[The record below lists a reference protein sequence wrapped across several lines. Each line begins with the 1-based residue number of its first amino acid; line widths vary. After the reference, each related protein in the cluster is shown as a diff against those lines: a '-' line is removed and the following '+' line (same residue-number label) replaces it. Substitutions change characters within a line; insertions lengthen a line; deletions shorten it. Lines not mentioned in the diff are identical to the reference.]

1 MAQALS
7 ISLALQPALF
17 HSTPSSS
24 TSACISGAHTPSPSS
39 ILHLSRKSSSL
50 SLSAS
55 FPRSSSEP
63 SLFLPRFRSRAGATA
78 ATFIAPTTSSNT
90 STTDL
95 HVRAE
100 TLATRASHRSPLS
113 SCTSGEHL
121 NNNNDNNNN
130 ATNSIIADS
139 HAPESTFVLDTIE
152 LSAPSSGISSS
163 LALSSLSTSSSSPTR
178 SSSSLR
184 RHSHS
189 EVFAHSAS
197 HSEPIPPS
205 PHQPYTQAAD
215 PSSVLRKVYTRVKHI
230 VEKQP
235 NKQQLEKTMTDYW
248 HSFAAPQPRDLEEH
262 LPSTDIFI
270 PSSVVS
276 TSSTIST
283 PSASTSSSSQKTI
296 VETGSLLKSSVRSAS
311 EQGLLLAQRSKT
323 SLNRLLDT
331 VLDNATTLAESSS
344 ANCAYSDS
352 EDKPSLPTATPAPR
366 TAPSQPRQPA
376 RAKFFVCDSDE
387 ESEDEEK
394 EEEEAYFFPRRSEDN
409 FGDCEDS
416 GTDEAEAE
424 EEGPVMRAPTTN
436 TSSLQSVPGMVR
448 RQSLLSDLFMAEK
461 QREQFQQP
469 SKPIR
474 PSMARTC
481 STYSSRC
488 PSAANSDSETTF
500 SRMAPVP
507 EVYQDRGHHR
517 HHQHYPHNTNLDAE
531 NEIQEPE
538 KSKSPLIRTKRVF
551 KNLDELASLSTSPT
565 YNISSPSSASS
576 TSSIVSTST
585 ALAAWTR
592 SHQVQVQIQSLVV
605 QSTSSAQRAL
615 LSASATLTDVLFR
628 TK

>member
-1 MAQALS
+1 
-7 ISLALQPALF
+7 
-17 HSTPSSS
+17 
-24 TSACISGAHTPSPSS
+24 
-39 ILHLSRKSSSL
+39 
-50 SLSAS
+50 
-55 FPRSSSEP
+55 
-63 SLFLPRFRSRAGATA
+63 
-78 ATFIAPTTSSNT
+78 
-90 STTDL
+90 
-95 HVRAE
+95 
-100 TLATRASHRSPLS
+100 
-113 SCTSGEHL
+113 
-121 NNNNDNNNN
+121 
-130 ATNSIIADS
+130 
-139 HAPESTFVLDTIE
+139 
-152 LSAPSSGISSS
+152 
-163 LALSSLSTSSSSPTR
+163 
-178 SSSSLR
+178 
-184 RHSHS
+184 
-189 EVFAHSAS
+189 
-197 HSEPIPPS
+197 
-205 PHQPYTQAAD
+205 
-215 PSSVLRKVYTRVKHI
+215 
-230 VEKQP
+230 
-235 NKQQLEKTMTDYW
+235 MTDYW

-262 LPSTDIFI
+262 LPSVDIFI

-276 TSSTIST
+276 TSSTI
-283 PSASTSSSSQKTI
+283 PTSSAPTSCSSRTI

-352 EDKPSLPTATPAPR
+352 EDKPSLPTATPALR

-387 ESEDEEK
+387 ESDDEEE

-416 GTDEAEAE
+416 GTDEAETE
-424 EEGPVMRAPTTN
+424 EEGLPTTN
-436 TSSLQSVPGMVR
+436 TSSLQSAPGTVR

-488 PSAANSDSETTF
+488 PSAANSDGESTF
-500 SRMAPVP
+500 SRMTPVP
-507 EVYQDRGHHR
+507 EVYQDRGHHH
-517 HHQHYPHNTNLDAE
+517 HHQHYPHHTSLDAE
-531 NEIQEPE
+531 DKIQEPE
-538 KSKSPLIRTKRVF
+538 KPKSPLVRTKRVF
-551 KNLDELASLSTSPT
+551 KNLDELASLSMSPT
-565 YNISSPSSASS
+565 CNISSPSSASP
-576 TSSIVSTST
+576 TSSIASTSTSPAT

-605 QSTSSAQRAL
+605 QSSSSAQRAL

>member
-1 MAQALS
+1 
-7 ISLALQPALF
+7 
-17 HSTPSSS
+17 
-24 TSACISGAHTPSPSS
+24 
-39 ILHLSRKSSSL
+39 
-50 SLSAS
+50 
-55 FPRSSSEP
+55 
-63 SLFLPRFRSRAGATA
+63 
-78 ATFIAPTTSSNT
+78 
-90 STTDL
+90 
-95 HVRAE
+95 
-100 TLATRASHRSPLS
+100 
-113 SCTSGEHL
+113 
-121 NNNNDNNNN
+121 
-130 ATNSIIADS
+130 
-139 HAPESTFVLDTIE
+139 
-152 LSAPSSGISSS
+152 
-163 LALSSLSTSSSSPTR
+163 
-178 SSSSLR
+178 
-184 RHSHS
+184 
-189 EVFAHSAS
+189 
-197 HSEPIPPS
+197 
-205 PHQPYTQAAD
+205 
-215 PSSVLRKVYTRVKHI
+215 
-230 VEKQP
+230 
-235 NKQQLEKTMTDYW
+235 MTDYW

-262 LPSTDIFI
+262 LPSTDILI

-276 TSSTIST
+276 TPSTIST
-283 PSASTSSSSQKTI
+283 SSASTSSSSQKTI
-296 VETGSLLKSSVRSAS
+296 IETGSLLKSSVRSAS

-352 EDKPSLPTATPAPR
+352 EDKPSLPTATPTPR

-387 ESEDEEK
+387 ESEEE

-416 GTDEAEAE
+416 GTDEAEAQ
-424 EEGPVMRAPTTN
+424 EEGPVMRAPSTN
-436 TSSLQSVPGMVR
+436 ASSFQSASGMVR

-461 QREQFQQP
+461 QREQIQQP

-474 PSMARTC
+474 PSMVRTC

-488 PSAANSDSETTF
+488 PSAANSDGESTF

-517 HHQHYPHNTNLDAE
+517 HHQHYPHHTNLDAE

-538 KSKSPLIRTKRVF
+538 KFKSPLTRTKRVF
-551 KNLDELASLSTSPT
+551 KNLDELASLSTSST
-565 YNISSPSSASS
+565 CNISPPSSASS
-576 TSSIVSTST
+576 TSSIASTST